1 MTTQDNIFD
10 FNTRHNLQKQ
20 QAQCYH
26 CLHILLVSVCVG
38 SLRVLWVPPTRN
50 SSHEQ
55 KKQDGARTTEK
66 IAFLGF
72 FVTF

>member
-26 CLHILLVSVCVG
+26 CLHILLVSVCAG
-38 SLRVLWVPPTRN
+38 SLRVYTY
-50 SSHEQ
+50 S
-55 KKQDGARTTEK
+55 G
-66 IAFLGF
+66 FLPQCKDMQLVGLG
-72 FVTF
+72 

>member
-26 CLHILLVSVCVG
+26 CLHILLVSVCAG
-38 SLRVLWVPPTRN
+38 SLRVLWVPPTVQRHAN
-50 SSHEQ
+50 GGVRVIGDSNKCE
-55 KKQDGARTTEK
+55 
-66 IAFLGF
+66 
-72 FVTF
+72 